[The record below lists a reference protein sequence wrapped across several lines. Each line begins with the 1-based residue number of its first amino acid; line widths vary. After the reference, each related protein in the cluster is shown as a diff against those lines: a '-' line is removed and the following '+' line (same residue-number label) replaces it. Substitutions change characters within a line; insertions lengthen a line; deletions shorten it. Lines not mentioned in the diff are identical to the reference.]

1 MSANGWVM
9 SHGARGS
16 FAAEQSPPCT
26 ALRARGADAR
36 PWAALVLC
44 LLGVGMGEAGG
55 GG

>member
-1 MSANGWVM
+1 M
-9 SHGARGS
+9 SHGAQGS

-26 ALRARGADAR
+26 ALWAREETPGGADAR

-55 GG
+55 G